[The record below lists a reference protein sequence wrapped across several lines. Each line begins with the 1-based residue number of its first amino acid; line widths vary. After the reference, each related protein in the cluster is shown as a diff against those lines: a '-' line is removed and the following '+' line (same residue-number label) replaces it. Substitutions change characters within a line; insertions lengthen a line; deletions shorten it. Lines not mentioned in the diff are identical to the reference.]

1 MLNSRLLSRVLLC
14 CVAAA
19 PRARASC
26 PWQTISFEE
35 HWAVD
40 CKDTSR
46 YNPRS
51 ISGSPAGKST
61 LYTTFGSDKVAAISA
76 ADGTVLWSKQPGAEG
91 ALVTQ
96 IRTGVKASPDG
107 TKLFVGGY
115 THFFNSAAKKNYQ
128 GAKIYAMNAA
138 DGSHLWE
145 YALGSTTP
153 DANQYVVEEENGQ
166 RVLRLTACTTP
177 LPPILPRP
185 PTLAITW

>member
-26 PWQTISFEE
+26 QGQTIISFEE

-91 ALVTQ
+91 VLVTQ

-128 GAKIYAMNAA
+128 VAKIYAMNAA

-166 RVLRLTACTTP
+166 RD
-177 LPPILPRP
+177 P
-185 PTLAITW
+185 PTPSRPAGGD